1 MLKKLL
7 FAVVAFVMVVG
18 NAFAEVEV
26 NKADQAAL
34 DGIRGIGPAMS
45 RNILEER
52 KKNGD
57 FRDWA
62 DLENRVSGIGQKNA
76 LKLSGGGLIVNGKP
90 KAAAAVA
97 READA
102 GKAKK

>member
-7 FAVVAFVMVVG
+7 FVVAAFVMAIG
-18 NAFAEVEV
+18 TAFAEVEV

-45 RNILEER
+45 RNILDER

-57 FRDWA
+57 FRDWS
-62 DLENRVSGIGQKNA
+62 DLESRVSGIGQKNA
-76 LKLSGGGLIVNGKP
+76 LKLSGGGLTVNGKAKGAAP
-90 KAAAAVA
+90 AAKAT
-97 READA
+97 DA